1 MKVICLK
8 NLSVKSGDFLAGQEA
23 DFDEALAK
31 DLVKRGL
38 AKVKEEQVPEKKE
51 DDSKQVNAPKKG
63 GNGKRGKK

>member
-8 NLSVKSGDFLAGQEA
+8 NLSAKSGDFLAGQEA

-31 DLVKRGL
+31 DLVNRGL

-51 DDSKQVNAPKKG
+51 DDSKQVNAPKN

>member
-31 DLVKRGL
+31 DLVNRGL

-63 GNGKRGKK
+63 KGKRGKK